1 MPSQLMSQED
11 AVHILS
17 GILLRHKKDEIM
29 LFAATCMKLEIITL
43 SKRYRE
49 RHIYDMAYMQ
59 NLKEKRKIQM
69 NLRTK
74 QKQTH
79 RQTTNLWLPN
89 GKGWRGIN

>member
-89 GKGWRGIN
+89 GKGW